1 VAGGSVISPQVS
13 FHSPAALCGRQAG
26 GLWEED
32 IPPMLAAQA
41 AFPSGT
47 LAGFH

>member
-1 VAGGSVISPQVS
+1 VAGDCVISPKVS
-13 FHSPAALCGRQAG
+13 FHSSAALCGKQAG
-26 GLWEED
+26 GLWKAD